1 MLLIL
6 YRDVLDMQALYVSR
20 KGSIVDWEE
29 MRTNLRSSLAQ
40 DLRDAGFT
48 SHCQAR
54 SNGVLLNQIHQLRSS
69 MPTVCGKGDSVLTDS
84 AISRTACIGC
94 LADAIN

>member
-1 MLLIL
+1 MLLVL
-6 YRDVLDMQALYVSR
+6 DRDVLDMQALYVSR
-20 KGSIVDWEE
+20 KGSTMEE
-29 MRTNLRSSLAQ
+29 RKMRSNLRSSLAQ
-40 DLRDAGFT
+40 DLRDTSFT

-54 SNGVLLNQIHQLRSS
+54 SNGVLLNQIHQLQSS